1 MENSQNM
8 SEQQLRRFRQQILD
22 SYLNII
28 QDSFQNNL
36 SQLKLINYGTGSG
49 KTHQLFQAICQT
61 IQEHS
66 NTQIIGIYVAPLRE
80 HLSVPKSIRNQYPD
94 IPIYTINSLEMKMSD
109 DNIKLYKKWL
119 PSILT
124 NTELWKRGLKTY
136 SQEKIQEYKEKLEK
150 AKGTINRLEDIKKA
164 DFGDEEYKKL
174 QTTKALSQLNNL
186 LENFLLFFIQCELD
200 KENLSKEC
208 LELIKIFFP
217 LYLLREKS
225 GILMLTYEKFETNI
239 NYLHHNGQKWVKR
252 SDYLDKYAAKQTQNS
267 TKFIFAFDEQED
279 GYQIILKKKIDI
291 ISPQEMAINNAL
303 SSIIRE
309 FSLLF
314 SSHNKE
320 NRKFLDF
327 IGNNKHKIDQFEKH
341 FQTNKILDPQLIE
354 YAPICKRLILQE
366 GNSFDYLKEVRTIN
380 QGFEQSLKDIIDI
393 FNYAD
398 ENNPITLDFDMLS
411 RVLAKFQNTKTLL
424 ISQHLY
430 NKISNDLMNIFSYNN
445 LYIYNIDCLNDLFLK
460 KPEDGHVHIVN
471 KNTSDNTSVA
481 ELIYTILAMRS
492 QIEKIKKI
500 LQNVLEVD
508 DSQSRSLSIW
518 SEQISR
524 GKREDEDIIKDNKP
538 DIYINRTYVYE
549 SNKSIINIKEISRY
563 KKLIHHELREIS
575 IGSTA
580 IFTSPEHKLNSILT
594 NSSNII
600 FLISATGGISGDLTT
615 SYDFK
620 YLEDKLRNESGE
632 SAFKVMNKQE
642 IKLCEDIRKYRQEKR
657 NIEVKFF
664 NQEPLSFP
672 NEKTKGVVER
682 FKELVLNK
690 FIDSLEEDKRNFHRY
705 KKQELERFLN
715 FLFYLFEDDSIQE
728 TIAFTQSLRWIRK
741 LINYCDISNFIFEKS
756 EEHPDIY
763 YFKVNHEK
771 YNTDMKVKLILYQ
784 ASFNKNY
791 YNKENQKTYLDEL
804 IEEENQ
810 KIFFISAYQSASKGL
825 NPIIKTKDNQEK
837 DFDCLVLLMD
847 SYFTAIE
854 PSKKSKDSEKET
866 TLYHFAL
873 MKNLVKLGNSQQKI
887 KDFNKY
893 LTNPEANKFKQEQ
906 HQILLGK
913 GILQSIGRSERRDF
927 PNQVIKIFINEETRR
942 NLVNFY
948 NYLEREES
956 QEIDKLSV
964 NNYQVY
970 LRVKEEEKKREI
982 QNYDDHV
989 YDEIDA
995 YDAFQDFRDEMLE
1008 EIKLFHENKNTFN
1021 IVKVWDTLRDPI
1033 VFRDPEK
1040 YLEKLRKLKPVPN
1053 EFINSLFYYK
1063 ENKTDFIPY
1072 LTSEEN
1078 YKGQKFQMIS
1088 DSINGEK
1095 PYTYQQRLYPE
1106 KFKMN
1111 ALSDDKIVS
1120 FDPSTDLI
1128 YQFYNTLVPKP
1139 EIFER
1144 YIPRPHF
1151 FYYILYPSLTE
1162 NFVESWIKD
1171 KIFEGKDWEHIK
1183 TFFRFEKL
1191 SDFKTYNKLYEKFDL
1206 YYFKEDT
1213 LFCIDVKA
1221 WSKPSGDRLS
1231 KETVNKTKEKL
1242 KMIVNNY
1249 TEFKQV
1255 KGLLLNLHAAKEKN
1269 EQHSSNLSSGNLIYF
1284 DSNNCPVESNI
1295 LKEFLFDK

>member
-1 MENSQNM
+1 MKNSQNI
-8 SEQQLRRFRQQILD
+8 SEQQLESFRHQILD
-22 SYLNII
+22 SYLSII
-28 QDSFQNNL
+28 QDSFTNNR

-49 KTHQLFQAICQT
+49 KTHQLFQAIFQT

-66 NTQIIGIYVAPLRE
+66 DTQIIGVYVAPLRE
-80 HLSVPKSIRNQYPD
+80 HLSVPRSIKEQYPN
-94 IPIYTINSLEMKMSD
+94 IPVYTINGLDMKMTD
-109 DNIKLYKKWL
+109 DKIKSYKKWI
-119 PSILT
+119 PSILEDD
-124 NTELWKRGLKTY
+124 NLWT
-136 SQEKIQEYKEKLEK
+136 SQSEEINVEKQNLNLIK
-150 AKGTINRLEDIKKA
+150 AIINRLEYFKKA
-164 DFGDEEYKKL
+164 DFGDQKINDEQILKARRDLEMSIKKFL
-174 QTTKALSQLNNL
+174 DFLIKTNPNEDSWSQ
-186 LENFLLFFIQCELD
+186 
-200 KENLSKEC
+200 EC
-208 LELIKIFFP
+208 FELIKIFFP

-225 GILMLTYEKFETNI
+225 GILMLTYDKFETKI
-239 NYLHHNGQKWVKR
+239 NYFQRNGEKWKKE
-252 SDYLDKYAAKQTQNS
+252 SDYLDKYAVTKTQNS
-267 TKFIFAFDEQED
+267 RKFIFAFDEQED

-314 SSHNKE
+314 SPQNKN
-320 NRKFLDF
+320 NRKFLNF
-327 IGNNKHKIDQFEKH
+327 IGNKKGIIEQFEKY
-341 FQTNKILDPQLIE
+341 FQTNKILDPQLKE
-354 YAPICKRLILQE
+354 YAPIYKRLILEE

-380 QGFEQSLKDIIDI
+380 QGFEQSLKDIIEI

-411 RVLAKFQNTKTLL
+411 RVLAKFKTAKSLL
-424 ISQHLY
+424 ISQQIY
-430 NKISNDLMNIFSYNN
+430 NKISDDLMNIFSYNN
-445 LYIYNIDCLNDLFLK
+445 LYIYNIDCLNNLFLK
-460 KPEDGHVHIVN
+460 KPDDGHVHIVD
-471 KNTSDNTSVA
+471 KKTSDNTSVA

-500 LQNVLEVD
+500 LKNVLKVD

-524 GKREDEDIIKDNKP
+524 GKREDEEIIKDNKP
-538 DIYINRTYVYE
+538 SIYINRSYVYE

-563 KKLIHHELREIS
+563 KELIYHELREIS

-580 IFTSPEHKLNSILT
+580 IFTSPEHKLNSILA

-620 YLEDKLRNESGE
+620 YLEDELRGESGE

-657 NIEVKFF
+657 DIEVNFF
-664 NQEPLSFP
+664 NQETLSFP
-672 NEKTKGVVER
+672 NEQIKVVIER
-682 FKELVLNK
+682 FKELISDK
-690 FIDSLEEDKRNFHRY
+690 FIDSFGEDKRKFHRY
-705 KKQELERFLN
+705 KKQELERFIH
-715 FLFYLFEDDSIQE
+715 FLLYLFEDDSTQE
-728 TIAFTQSLRWIRK
+728 TIAFTQSLRWIRQ
-741 LINYCDISNFIFEKS
+741 LINYCNSSNSTNFIFAES

-763 YFKVNHEK
+763 YVEVKHNRYK
-771 YNTDMKVKLILYQ
+771 TDIKIKLILYQ

-791 YNKENQKTYLDEL
+791 YNKENEKTYLDEL
-804 IEEENQ
+804 VEEENQ

-825 NPIIKTKDNQEK
+825 NPIIKTKDKQEK

-847 SYFTAIE
+847 SYYTVMN
-854 PSKKSKDSEKET
+854 SYTKKSKESDKET

-873 MKNLVKLGNSQQKI
+873 MKNLLKFGNSQEKI

-893 LTNPEANKFKQEQ
+893 LSNPEANKFKGEQ

-927 PNQVIKIFINEETRR
+927 ANQVIKIFINEETRR
-942 NLVNFY
+942 NLLGFY
-948 NYLEREES
+948 SYLEKKEPK
-956 QEIDKLSV
+956 EINKFSV
-964 NNYQVY
+964 NNHQVY
-970 LRVKEEEKKREI
+970 LMVKEEEKKRKI
-982 QNYDDHV
+982 QDYDDHV

-995 YDAFQDFRDEMLE
+995 YDAFQDFRDEMLK
-1008 EIKLFHENKNTFN
+1008 EIDLFHENKNTFN
-1021 IVKVWDTLRDPI
+1021 IVKVWETLRDSI
-1033 VFRDPEK
+1033 VFKDPEK

-1053 EFINSLFYYK
+1053 EFINSLFYDK

-1072 LTSEEN
+1072 LTSEESN
-1078 YKGQKFQMIS
+1078 NGTKFQMIS

-1111 ALSDDKIVS
+1111 ALSDDEVVS

-1128 YQFYNTLVPKP
+1128 YQFYNKLLPKP

-1144 YIPRPHF
+1144 YIPRPYF
-1151 FYYILYPSLTE
+1151 FYDILYPSLTE

-1171 KIFEGKDWEHIK
+1171 KIFEGKDWENIK
-1183 TFFRFEKL
+1183 TFFRFEQL
-1191 SDFKTYNKLYEKFDL
+1191 SDFKRYNKLYEKFDL
-1206 YYFKEDT
+1206 YYIKEDT

-1231 KETVNKTKEKL
+1231 KETLDKTKAKL
-1242 KMIVNNY
+1242 KMIVENY
-1249 TEFKQV
+1249 TEFREV
-1255 KGLLLNLHAAKEKN
+1255 KGLLLNLHSAKEKN

-1295 LKEFLFDK
+1295 LTEFLRNQ